1 MWSLDGRACAILAQI
16 ALASLAGIATT
27 DARGESPRMHEQ
39 RPSGVE
45 RQSVRRE
52 MPARQSRGS
61 HPAFA
66 QDMHGAAQGATYPAR
81 QHPVT
86 TYHQT
91 AVARSIE
98 ARRTAVAG
106 VTRENQLAARGRVG
120 VLARGPAAGPVH
132 VVRYGNSLSGT
143 VERTIRPGLVSRT
156 FVSGGQ
162 VLYSH
167 VYQRHVWYQFGRPF
181 AYETFVPAVRYPA
194 VYYAWALAPWPRPIT
209 YAWGWQVQPWYPVY
223 GPLFTPYPVYS
234 SPDLWMT
241 DYIIAQNM
249 QAAYQA
255 QTAPRAPQPSPQT
268 DAAAPAPDPSGAVP
282 ARQTNDVPPVSQ
294 PSDAPSAEQSSQAP
308 VALQS
313 SDTSS
318 APTAPPP
325 ALTPQVKAQLNAQ
338 IKVRLQEQQVAAV
351 TPATLTTQSTPP
363 ALRPTHVFFEVV
375 QPIDVP
381 TANGHCSL
389 SANDYIK
396 RTGGMSSDDW
406 MIPVVVELSRPS
418 DCPEGLQ
425 TRIGLND
432 LNAMENEQEAQVMEA
447 MRAAS
452 KGMGPNGPPS
462 GVHPTLIVDGSATPD
477 PMALDALR
485 HAQ

>member
-1 MWSLDGRACAILAQI
+1 VQRA
-16 ALASLAGIATT
+16 
-27 DARGESPRMHEQ
+27 
-39 RPSGVE
+39 V
-45 RQSVRRE
+45 
-52 MPARQSRGS
+52 
-61 HPAFA
+61 
-66 QDMHGAAQGATYPAR
+66 YPAR
-81 QHPVT
+81 EYQRS
-86 TYHQT
+86 TYHPT
-91 AVARSIE
+91 PAARSIA
-98 ARRTAVAG
+98 ARQTANTS
-106 VTRENQLAARGRVG
+106 VTRENYLAAGDRMSG
-120 VLARGPAAGPVH
+120 VSRSSAAGPVR
-132 VVRYGNSLSGT
+132 VVRHGNGLSGT
-143 VERTIRPGLVSRT
+143 VERTIRPGFVSRT
-156 FVSGGQ
+156 FVSGGH

-167 VYQRHVWYQFGRPF
+167 VYERHVWYQFGRPF
-181 AYETFVPAVRYPA
+181 AYETFVPSLRYPA

-209 YAWGWQVQPWYPVY
+209 FVWGWQMQPWYPAY
-223 GPLFTPYPVYS
+223 GSLFTPYPVYT

-241 DYIIAQNM
+241 DYIIARNM

-255 QTAPRAPQPSPQT
+255 QNPPPAPQLAPQT
-268 DAAAPAPDPSGAVP
+268 AAAEPALDPNAAVP
-282 ARQTNDVPPVSQ
+282 AAQSNDVPPVAQ
-294 PSDAPSAEQSSQAP
+294 PSGSPSAEQSGQAP
-308 VALQS
+308 ALPQM

-318 APTAPPP
+318 APAAPPP

-338 IKVRLQEQQVAAV
+338 IKVRLQEQQAAAAAP
-351 TPATLTTQSTPP
+351 TTLTTQSSPP
-363 ALRPTHVFFEVV
+363 ALRPNHVFFEVV

-381 TANGHCSL
+381 TADGHCSL
-389 SANDYIK
+389 NANDYIK

-462 GVHPTLIVDGSATPD
+462 GAHPTLIAGGSATPD
-477 PMALDALR
+477 PVALDALR